1 VNNLFRSDVL
11 DGSVY
16 DELFVV
22 EPPKRVLGGVTMRF

>member
-1 VNNLFRSDVL
+1 VRNLFREDLL

-22 EPPKRVLGGVTMRF
+22 KPPTRVVGGLTVRF